1 MLRNLATIREDG
13 AVKDSN
19 EQLDRQIIDN
29 ILNGDKNAYNLL
41 VVKYQYKIL
50 NVVGKYIYEPADRE
64 DIAQQAFIKA
74 YEALPAFRG
83 DSEFYTWLYRIA
95 VNCAKNFL
103 KNKAQNTLTVDVS
116 DPEIESYE
124 GSNKLHDLSNP
135 ENLLS
140 SEELKLQLLQALD
153 ALPGELRTAIVM
165 CEMENMSYEQ
175 IAEKMNCPIGTV
187 RSRISRAREALDKV
201 IKPFLD
207 N

>member
-13 AVKDSN
+13 AVKGSN

-116 DPEIESYE
+116 DP
-124 GSNKLHDLSNP
+124 NDPKLLTFEMIQKIVS
-135 ENLLS
+135 EN
-140 SEELKLQLLQALD
+140 
-153 ALPGELRTAIVM
+153 I
-165 CEMENMSYEQ
+165 
-175 IAEKMNCPIGTV
+175 
-187 RSRISRAREALDKV
+187 
-201 IKPFLD
+201 
-207 N
+207 

>member
-1 MLRNLATIREDG
+1 MLRNLATTRENES
-13 AVKDSN
+13 VKLTN
-19 EQLDRQIIDN
+19 EQLDRQIIEN
-29 ILNGDKNAYNLL
+29 VLNGDKNAYNLL
-41 VVKYQYKIL
+41 VVKYQYKVL
-50 NVVGKYIYEPADRE
+50 NVVGE

-74 YEALPAFRG
+74 YEALPSFRG
-83 DSEFYTWLYRIA
+83 DSEFYTWLYRIV

-116 DPEIESYE
+116 DPEIESYD
-124 GSNKLHDLSNP
+124 GSQKLHDLSNP
-135 ENLLS
+135 ESVLS
-140 SEELKLQLLQALD
+140 SEELKAQLIAALD
-153 ALPGELRTAIVM
+153 ALPSELRMAVVM

>member
-1 MLRNLATIREDG
+1 MLRNLATQRELG
-13 AVKDSN
+13 TTQVSS
-19 EQLDRQIIDN
+19 EQLDRQIIEN
-29 ILNGDKNAYNLL
+29 VLNGDKNAYNLL
-41 VVKYQYKIL
+41 VVKYQYKVL

-74 YEALPAFRG
+74 YEALSTFRG

-103 KNKAQNTLTVDVS
+103 KNKNQNTLTVDVT
-116 DPEIESYE
+116 DPEIDSYE
-124 GSNKLHDLSNP
+124 GSHRLHDLGDP
-135 ENLLS
+135 ESLLS
-140 SEELKLQLLQALD
+140 SEELKAQLIQALD
-153 ALPGELRTAIVM
+153 ALPTELRQAIVM
-165 CEMENMSYEQ
+165 CEMENMSYDQ